1 MGLNSHTR
9 PRLWSQNPNPC
20 ICPLVTLCVCVS
32 LSLSWLSRSSSYT
45 RRFNSQSGNDLTSS
59 TPSLLHRSVM
69 LLTARLTLL
78 FVCNC
83 HCPLTANANLCAAV
97 KGAFEFPMGSV
108 LFPAHLMERD
118 WMTPP
123 WPQLAQERALL
134 DSAALIVSWLRGIFH
149 FTLHVRFFFYFFS
162 FGPIWVTFHLSFYEK
177 TSSGTD
183 GKEGSTSHYHLQ
195 LSEHDRRRTGSQ
207 AEAQVSDKRVFEDVE
222 GRDFVAKLAFRLM

>member
-1 MGLNSHTR
+1 MS
-9 PRLWSQNPNPC
+9 PC
-20 ICPLVTLCVCVS
+20 HPVCVCVC

-108 LFPAHLMERD
+108 SFPAHLMERD

-149 FTLHVRFFFYFFS
+149 FTLHVRFFLFFFLWTNMS
-162 FGPIWVTFHLSFYEK
+162 HLSSFFLRK
-177 TSSGTD
+177 DFLRNRRKRRINQPLPPPTLRARPQANRKPSRGA
-183 GKEGSTSHYHLQ
+183 
-195 LSEHDRRRTGSQ
+195 SEW
-207 AEAQVSDKRVFEDVE
+207 
-222 GRDFVAKLAFRLM
+222 

>member
-20 ICPLVTLCVCVS
+20 ICPLVTLCVCVC

-149 FTLHVRFFFYFFS
+149 FTLHVQFFLFFFFPLDQYESPFIFLS
-162 FGPIWVTFHLSFYEK
+162 TKRLPQEQTEKKDQPAITTSNSQSTTAGEQEAKQRRKWVISVSLRMSKGATLLLNLRFG
-177 TSSGTD
+177 
-183 GKEGSTSHYHLQ
+183 
-195 LSEHDRRRTGSQ
+195 
-207 AEAQVSDKRVFEDVE
+207 
-222 GRDFVAKLAFRLM
+222 

>member
-1 MGLNSHTR
+1 MLECR
-9 PRLWSQNPNPC
+9 PIPHGDSSVFQITLLTTPTGGPQLSYTSAFVKPESESLHMSPC
-20 ICPLVTLCVCVS
+20 HPVCVCVS

-123 WPQLAQERALL
+123 
-134 DSAALIVSWLRGIFH
+134 
-149 FTLHVRFFFYFFS
+149 
-162 FGPIWVTFHLSFYEK
+162 
-177 TSSGTD
+177 
-183 GKEGSTSHYHLQ
+183 
-195 LSEHDRRRTGSQ
+195 
-207 AEAQVSDKRVFEDVE
+207 
-222 GRDFVAKLAFRLM
+222 

>member
-1 MGLNSHTR
+1 MS
-9 PRLWSQNPNPC
+9 PC
-20 ICPLVTLCVCVS
+20 HPVCVCVC

-83 HCPLTANANLCAAV
+83 HCPLTANANLCATV

-149 FTLHVRFFFYFFS
+149 FTLHVRFFFFFFLWTNMS
-162 FGPIWVTFHLSFYEK
+162 HLSSFFLRK
-177 TSSGTD
+177 DFLRNRRKRRINQPLPPPTLRARPQANRKPSRGA
-183 GKEGSTSHYHLQ
+183 
-195 LSEHDRRRTGSQ
+195 SEW
-207 AEAQVSDKRVFEDVE
+207 
-222 GRDFVAKLAFRLM
+222 